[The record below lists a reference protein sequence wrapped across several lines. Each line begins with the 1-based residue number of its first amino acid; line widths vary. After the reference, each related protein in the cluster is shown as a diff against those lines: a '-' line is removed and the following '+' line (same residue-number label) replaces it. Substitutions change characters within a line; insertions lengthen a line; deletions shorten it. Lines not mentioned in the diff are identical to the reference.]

1 MKKTRFGMIQMMRS
15 HATSAEAKLPF
26 HPVSRLLIGAKHT
39 PFRDG
44 KASPEALQSGL
55 WSAITPR
62 TPNMSEQT
70 IAELIAERDDS
81 LSIQRIQSATLERM
95 IAARDA
101 EQLAKERAEKNVC
114 TLQDA
119 LFEILMHTESYNYNS
134 YQRIISKIAKM
145 AVKALKE
152 SGAKL
157 EKTR

>member
-1 MKKTRFGMIQMMRS
+1 
-15 HATSAEAKLPF
+15 
-26 HPVSRLLIGAKHT
+26 
-39 PFRDG
+39 
-44 KASPEALQSGL
+44 
-55 WSAITPR
+55 
-62 TPNMSEQT
+62 MSEQT
-70 IAELIAERDDS
+70 VSELIAERDEMKRRCDDS
-81 LSIQRIQSATLERM
+81 LSIQRIQAATLERM

-119 LFEILMHTESYNYNS
+119 LFGILMHTESYNYNS

-157 EKTR
+157 EKTI

>member
-1 MKKTRFGMIQMMRS
+1 
-15 HATSAEAKLPF
+15 
-26 HPVSRLLIGAKHT
+26 
-39 PFRDG
+39 
-44 KASPEALQSGL
+44 
-55 WSAITPR
+55 
-62 TPNMSEQT
+62 MSEET
-70 IAELIAERDDS
+70 IAEL
-81 LSIQRIQSATLERM
+81 

-114 TLQDA
+114 MLQDA

-157 EKTR
+157 EKTI

>member
-1 MKKTRFGMIQMMRS
+1 
-15 HATSAEAKLPF
+15 
-26 HPVSRLLIGAKHT
+26 
-39 PFRDG
+39 
-44 KASPEALQSGL
+44 
-55 WSAITPR
+55 
-62 TPNMSEQT
+62 MSEET

-81 LSIQRIQSATLERM
+81 LSIQRIQAATLERM

-101 EQLAKERAEKNVC
+101 EQLAKERAEKKVC

-145 AVKALKE
+145 AVTALKE

-157 EKTR
+157 EKTI

>member
-1 MKKTRFGMIQMMRS
+1 MNKPFDPNKPCRTRGGDPVKILTTDAIGSFPIYYQNEKTR
-15 HATSAEAKLPF
+15 AVCCTYPN
-26 HPVSRLLIGAKHT
+26 
-39 PFRDG
+39 G
-44 KASPEALQSGL
+44 KALS
-55 WSAITPR
+55 
-62 TPNMSEQT
+62 NCDC
-70 IAELIAERDDS
+70 ELDLVNVPIK
-81 LSIQRIQSATLERM
+81 LVGWVN
-95 IAARDA
+95 AARDA

-119 LFEILMHTESYNYNS
+119 LFQILMHTESYNYNS

>member
-1 MKKTRFGMIQMMRS
+1 MAKRFASATIPKSKKMI
-15 HATSAEAKLPF
+15 SALNREFDA
-26 HPVSRLLIGAKHT
+26 G
-39 PFRDG
+39 
-44 KASPEALQSGL
+44 
-55 WSAITPR
+55 
-62 TPNMSEQT
+62 NMSEQT
-70 IAELIAERDDS
+70 IAELIAERDEMKRRWDDS
-81 LSIQRIQSATLERM
+81 LNIQRIQSATLERM

-114 TLQDA
+114 TMQEA

-157 EKTR
+157 EKTI